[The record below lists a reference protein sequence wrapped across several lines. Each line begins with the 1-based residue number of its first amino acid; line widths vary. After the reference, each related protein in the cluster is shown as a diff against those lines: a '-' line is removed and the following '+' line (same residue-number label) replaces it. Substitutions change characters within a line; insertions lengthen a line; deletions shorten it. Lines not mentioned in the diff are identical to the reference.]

1 MSPTNRQLIER
12 YVADP
17 DPDFTKGVR
26 RANNLSCAAG
36 TLYSYA
42 EPIARYQDD
51 VFTVSRKKWSLTTTR
66 HVNTLLGILSQQGK
80 TYIITQE
87 RLI

>member
-1 MSPTNRQLIER
+1 MTNLDLLKRFAIYPETQQ
-12 YVADP
+12 
-17 DPDFTKGVR
+17 

-36 TLYSYA
+36 ILYSYA
-42 EPIARYQDD
+42 EPIARYKEG
-51 VFTVSRKKWSLTTTR
+51 VFTVSRKKWSVTTTR
-66 HVNTLLGILSQQGK
+66 HVNTLLGILAQQGK